1 MKWTVLT
8 PCCVI
13 LAALPLL
20 TVGSADA
27 QQRRVVVRRPA
38 VVHHRLART
47 RVVLR
52 PGHPLR
58 RTLPTTVIVRPTRR
72 VVPIGYP
79 LVFLPPLEWQTRK
92 AVLPGSDRL
101 VWQESETFTKDEGWV
116 DANFGVES
124 NGNALLLQI
133 DGRCKLNFAEVVF
146 MNGQVQV
153 VDFSEKTRE
162 TGLYQLLDFAD
173 GRHVSTVRILVKS
186 ESKESKLAVYL
197 SR

>member
-8 PCCVI
+8 PCCII
-13 LAALPLL
+13 LAASPLL

-58 RTLPTTVIVRPTRR
+58 RTLPTSVVVRPARR
-72 VVPIGYP
+72 VIAVGYP
-79 LVFLPPLEWQTRK
+79 LVFLAPLEWQLQK
-92 AVLPGSDRL
+92 AVLPPSERL
-101 VWQESETFTKDEGWV
+101 VWQESEAFSKDEGWV
-116 DANFGVES
+116 DLNFGVDS
-124 NGNALLLQI
+124 NGNALLLRI
-133 DGRCKLNFAEVVF
+133 DGRSKLNFAEVVF
-146 MNGQVQV
+146 RNGQVQV
-153 VDFSEKTRE
+153 VDFNEKTRE
-162 TGLYQLLDFAD
+162 IGLYQLLDFAD

-186 ESKESKLAVYL
+186 ESKESELAVYL